1 MSQINV
7 DVILPQ
13 SGNSVTVN
21 GVNLSS
27 PNNDPTNIAIAC
39 VPTSVAITSHN
50 NTLIGG
56 AAAGGLTTGYQNTA
70 IGTYACQALTTGFNN
85 VAVGMNSLF
94 ANTTGSSN
102 IAIGANA
109 AISQASGSDTVAIGD
124 SALRFCTDFSNVA
137 IGTSAL
143 RNLITGFTNVSIGRN
158 SGQGLTNGTGNTFLG
173 AQSGQAIAT
182 GSNNTVVGF
191 SAGDVTILNGSNNTI
206 IGYNA
211 EASSSVASNQI
222 TLGNSSVTTLRCA
235 VTSITSLSDERDKD
249 EITDL
254 SAGLDF
260 INEIK
265 PVSFVWKDRNEEGKQ
280 GIKDSGFTA
289 QNLKEV
295 QEKYNLVEELKLVHE
310 ENPEKLEASYGRLI
324 PILVKAIQDLSKEVE
339 QLKNK

>member
-191 SAGDVTILNGSNNTI
+191 SAGDATILNGSNNTI

>member
-1 MSQINV
+1 MSTINV
-7 DVILPQ
+7 DIVNPQ
-13 SGNSVTVN
+13 SATAVTVN
-21 GVNLSS
+21 GVNISS
-27 PNNDPTNIAIAC
+27 PLGDPLN
-39 VPTSVAITSHN
+39 VAFGNGGLSMISGSNT
-50 NTLIGG
+50 TLIGSN
-56 AAAGGLTTGYQNTA
+56 AGGSLTTGNQNTA
-70 IGTYACQALTTGFNN
+70 VGTYALISCTTGSNN

-94 ANTTGSSN
+94 ANTTGNSN

-109 AISQASGSDTVAIGD
+109 AISQVSGNDTVAIGD
-124 SALRFCTDFSNVA
+124 SALRFCTNSTNAA

-158 SGQGLTNGTGNTFLG
+158 SGQDLTSGTGNTFLG

-182 GSNNTVVGF
+182 GNNNTVVGF

-211 EASSSVASNQI
+211 EASNNAVSNEVTI
-222 TLGNSSVTTLRCA
+222 GNAAVTTLRCA
-235 VTSITSLSDERDKD
+235 VTTITSLSDERDKE

-265 PVSFVWKDRNEEGKQ
+265 PVSFVWNDRNEEGKH

-295 QEKYNLVEELKLVHE
+295 QEKYNLVEELKLVYE
-310 ENPEKLEASYGRLI
+310 GNPEKLEASYGRLI
-324 PILVKAIQDLSKEVE
+324 PILVKAIQELSAEVKE
-339 QLKNK
+339 LKAK